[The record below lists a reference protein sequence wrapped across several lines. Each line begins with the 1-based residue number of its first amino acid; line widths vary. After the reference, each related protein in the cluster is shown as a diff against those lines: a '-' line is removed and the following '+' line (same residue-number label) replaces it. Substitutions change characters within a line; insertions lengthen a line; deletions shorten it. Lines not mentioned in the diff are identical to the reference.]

1 MLIKY
6 LFMFTMSILAA
17 APVPPVTP
25 ITPVAA
31 SPSVTS
37 QILSSSPIE
46 AVTIGTSVKGTP
58 IIARR
63 YGTATGP
70 TVLIVGQIHGREK
83 GSLQVIKGIVD
94 GFASKA
100 SAMNVWVIDVANPDG
115 DVKNL
120 RTNSRAVDL
129 NRNFPTS
136 DWKLSARGRYFSG
149 KSPMSEPET
158 KALVEFIEKYKPVLS
173 VWYHQVGPVVDPHP
187 MGNPLIMR
195 TYARVVGYPYS
206 AARCAGSCVGTA
218 TTFHSETVANA
229 TAFVVELPAKVTKN
243 HVERNV
249 AALRAVFAMLAN

>member
-6 LFMFTMSILAA
+6 LFTFTMSILAA
-17 APVPPVTP
+17 APAV
-25 ITPVAA
+25 A
-31 SPSVTS
+31 SPSATAPG
-37 QILSSSPIE
+37 LFSSPVE
-46 AVTIGTSVKGTP
+46 VVTIGRSVLGAP
-58 IIARR
+58 IVARR

-70 TVLIVGQIHGREK
+70 TVLIVGQIHGSEK
-83 GSLQVIKGIVD
+83 GSLKVLKGIVS

-100 SAMNVWVIDVANPDG
+100 PAMNVWVINVANPDG
-115 DVKNL
+115 NVKNL

-158 KALVEFIEKYKPVLS
+158 KALVEFIRRYKPVLS

-187 MGNPLIMR
+187 KGNPVIMR

-206 AARCAGSCVGTA
+206 SARCAGSCVGTA
-218 TTFHSETVANA
+218 TTFHSETVTNA
-229 TAFVVELPAKVTKN
+229 TAFVVELPAKVTKG
-243 HVERNV
+243 HVKRNV
-249 AALRAVFAMLAN
+249 AALRAVFALLTN

>member
-6 LFMFTMSILAA
+6 LFAFSMSIVSSTPAV
-17 APVPPVTP
+17 APPSTMPP
-25 ITPVAA
+25 
-31 SPSVTS
+31 S
-37 QILSSSPIE
+37 LSTSPIE
-46 AVTIGTSVKGTP
+46 AVTIGTSVLGTP
-58 IIARR
+58 IIARH
-63 YGTATGP
+63 YGTTTGP
-70 TVLIVGQIHGREK
+70 TVLIVGQMHGSEK
-83 GSLQVIKGIVD
+83 GSLKVINGIVA
-94 GFASKA
+94 GFATKA
-100 SAMNVWVIDVANPDG
+100 PATNVWIIDVANPDG
-115 DVKNL
+115 DVKNV
-120 RTNSRAVDL
+120 RTNSRQVDL

-136 DWKLSARGRYFSG
+136 DWKLSARGSYFSG

-158 KALVEFIEKYKPVLS
+158 KALAEFIEKYKPVLS

-218 TTFHSETVANA
+218 TTFHSETVTNA